1 MPLSSGLSDLFRRD
15 LTRLLQEIEAFP
27 DDVTL
32 WRVSPGVSNSAGTL
46 VLHLEGNLREYVGR
60 LLRRRRPYQRQRE
73 LEFTTTGVAR
83 ADLVSR
89 IEEVRELVSRVLA
102 DSSAESMEATY
113 PDQVLGRP
121 LTTVEFLIHL
131 HGHLNFHLG
140 QVDYLRRMLT
150 EGKAVQFAGL

>member
-27 DDVTL
+27 DDETL
-32 WRVSPGVSNSAGTL
+32 WRVLPGVTNSAGTL

-60 LLRRRRPYQRQRE
+60 LLGGVAYQRKRD

-83 ADLVSR
+83 ADLARR
-89 IEEVRELVSRVLA
+89 IEELRELVSRVIE
-102 DSSAESMEATY
+102 DSSAEALEATY

-121 LTTVEFLIHL
+121 LTAVEFLIHL

-140 QVDYLRRMLT
+140 QLDYLRRVLT
-150 EGKAVQFAGL
+150 AGKAVQFAGL